1 MRLPDV
7 SARSFAPSAYAALN
21 QFSASVPRGG
31 YKVQPASGPPAQ
43 APKPGCY
50 FAGTSCYG
58 AIQTCKFCCGDGTE
72 YTQQCGWCV
81 GLWQAPP
88 CRPGR

>member
-1 MRLPDV
+1 MRLPDFSV
-7 SARSFAPSAYAALN
+7 STIQQHPSYLALTQGIAN
-21 QFSASVPRGG
+21 GGG
-31 YKVQPASGPPAQ
+31 YLVQPASGPPAR
-43 APKPGCY
+43 APRPGCY

-72 YTQQCGWCV
+72 YTEQCGWCV
-81 GLWQAPP
+81 GVWMAPP